1 MALIQSASSK
11 QRRGW
16 RHRLDG
22 SPPGVWGLCAPAGIR
37 KAIVDKLAAAS
48 CTTLDMPDIQACMLE
63 LGSQAAF
70 VPGDELQA
78 VTAKDANLN
87 NN

>member
-1 MALIQSASSK
+1 
-11 QRRGW
+11 
-16 RHRLDG
+16 
-22 SPPGVWGLCAPAGIR
+22 
-37 KAIVDKLAAAS
+37 
-48 CTTLDMPDIQACMLE
+48 MPDIQACMLE

-78 VTAKDANLN
+78 VTAKDIDHWHQLAKDANLN